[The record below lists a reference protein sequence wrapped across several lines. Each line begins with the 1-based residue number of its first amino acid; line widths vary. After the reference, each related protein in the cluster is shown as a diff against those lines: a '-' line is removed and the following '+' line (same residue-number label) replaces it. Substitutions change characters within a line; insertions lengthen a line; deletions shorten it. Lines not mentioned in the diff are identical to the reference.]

1 MTEWNETVSAEEPK
15 APMPADAD
23 EQRNAIE
30 LFPEE
35 TPSKEAAASD
45 EPAENQPV
53 NEGQE
58 TAEPAEAEPDEASE
72 DETPESEGKG
82 EFFKTLLV
90 FVIAFVLAILLNS
103 FIFINSRV
111 VSGSME
117 NTVMTGDRVIG
128 LRTAYWFS
136 EPERGDIIVFNRD
149 GFDGKPLLKRV
160 IGLPGDTLEIR
171 YGKLYI
177 NGELYEE
184 DYLRDTM
191 NSDYGPIK
199 VPEGCYFVMGD
210 NRNVSNDSRRWSDPF
225 VEREDIVGKMYL
237 RYWPLKDFG
246 LIYSSAD

>member
-1 MTEWNETVSAEEPK
+1 MTEWNETVSDEE
-15 APMPADAD
+15 MPV
-23 EQRNAIE
+23 E

-35 TPSKEAAASD
+35 AEDGEAAD
-45 EPAENQPV
+45 EPIADD
-53 NEGQE
+53 
-58 TAEPAEAEPDEASE
+58 ACAEATVTDEVSEEDNEDEA
-72 DETPESEGKG
+72 EGKG
-82 EFFKTLLV
+82 EFWKTLLV
-90 FVIAFVLAILLNS
+90 FVVAFVLAILLNS

-149 GFDGKPLLKRV
+149 GFDGKPLLKRL

-184 DYLRDTM
+184 DYLRAEM
-191 NSDYGPIK
+191 NSDYGPIT

-225 VEREDIVGKMYL
+225 VEREDIIGKMYL

-246 LIYSSAD
+246 LIYSSAE